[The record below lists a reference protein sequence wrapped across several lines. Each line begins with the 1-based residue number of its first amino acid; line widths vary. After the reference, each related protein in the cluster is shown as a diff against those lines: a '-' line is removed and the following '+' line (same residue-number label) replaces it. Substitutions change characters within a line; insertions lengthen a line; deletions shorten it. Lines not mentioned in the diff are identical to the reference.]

1 MGRYPRGLDAFDRAR
16 ARVTL
21 HVPLREPRDF
31 SFYEDRSGVFWI
43 LYASGNGLA
52 ILVRD
57 ASGAHLTVQ
66 VVLHAIQ
73 DFR

>member
-1 MGRYPRGLDAFDRAR
+1 MPSTAPAPASLCTCPCAS
-16 ARVTL
+16 RVTS
-21 HVPLREPRDF
+21 R
-31 SFYEDRSGVFWI
+31 FYEDRSGVFRI
-43 LYASGNGLA
+43 LYASGNSLA
-52 ILVRD
+52 ILDRD